1 MWQQLLFAGLVF
13 CFLLLA
19 ACSDENKESS
29 SPTPEP
35 DEPSIVI
42 PDTEDTAPVLEQQ
55 GGTATVSFTA
65 AADWTAEATAVTRA
79 LDWVSVQPTSGTAGD
94 VTLTITTQPNDT
106 YDERNA
112 AIVLT
117 CAGERTTFTVSQKQK
132 DALLLS
138 SDKVELDAVGGDF
151 TLTLQAN
158 VQVTYEIEPGTDW
171 LKPADA
177 ATKGLTDLSF
187 AFHADENTDDDP
199 RQAVITLSGN
209 GLTETVTV
217 FQAGTAPVLVVGQ
230 QEYIVGS
237 AGETIAVEL
246 QSNTAYKVQLPAVD
260 WIAEVDTRSVS
271 AYTLY
276 YAIAP
281 NDTYDARSAEIIFTT
296 ADGTLSDTVWI
307 TQVQQDAILL
317 AQREYAFP
325 ADGGTLRFSVQ
336 ANVQPEVVCEADWLH
351 PVETRGLKEHAF
363 AYTVDENTGYDA
375 RRADLIV
382 RNADNPALADTLTV
396 VQAYRE
402 ALIVAQR
409 EYDISAAGGTLDF
422 YVQTNATLEAISSA
436 DWLTRLPDTRALRD
450 EVLHFAVAANSGY
463 DAREATVIIRST
475 TDPSCADT
483 VRVCQG
489 YQGAIIVAQREY
501 DVSGTGGTLDF
512 TVQTNVE
519 VTASADVDWITQSPG
534 TRGLV
539 EKNLCFDIAPNE
551 GTEARQGTITL
562 SGGGVTQTIT
572 VRQGLYKEPKL
583 VDVKY
588 RRSWTWEEAHD
599 NLPLLYYACVE
610 RDRYY
615 DNGDV
620 VTDRF
625 VDTGHIISL
634 LATKEYTEGSD
645 EMGFGYEF
653 IRGGCTR
660 LLNND
665 SVDIVTT
672 YDIVPS
678 LNAITVHRELT
689 DHLQH
694 DDHPK
699 PGNWDEYSV
708 SKLYDESLNIPE
720 AEAIE
725 DEWERCSLPS
735 GWYFWGIFYYMGQRD
750 IDYSYYYFV
759 PQVDNETLINCFSWQ
774 KWTHDQFLV
783 IDGRRIDF
791 LDYYGYDENLQVNVT
806 EEDIS
811 NPVAKVVT
819 YEGKIEYL
827 GRNFSATMIDTIY
840 EQQYDLDEIYYFR
853 GGNSWTGVI
862 NPEDW
867 NWWLGTV
874 REGGAG
880 EPIEIEA
887 SQQPIVTTDADWIHI
902 DAVEQGAKSP
912 LSPVQLNVC
921 TWTVKW
927 SVSPNTTSPVRNGY
941 IYFKNKKGEVLRK
954 AYVEQQSADYETL
967 LLGTFEFDGEGW
979 TPDLESHRGG
989 SLAWYSEGTLVYHKN
1004 KVLENTT
1011 HRVEAWDGLE
1021 WEETDD
1027 DIIFHIKPHL
1037 NNDSQCLN
1045 IHVEN
1050 ENVDA
1055 PLVDLGVC
1063 QDVLVNMQEFVGNF
1077 EFQGEGY
1084 SHNENEA
1091 KLEWYASGTL
1101 VYHKKWLHGITPT
1114 YRVEIDSQWTDLQW
1128 RETEDAFYFNITP
1141 NTSVDPRSGKIHL
1154 SFEDVSIYLSI
1165 IQDPDYD

>member
-1 MWQQLLFAGLVF
+1 MKPDFNITTPCMLIKSNTGMWQQLLFAGLVF

-117 CAGERTTFTVSQKQK
+117 CAGQQTTLTVTQKQQ
-132 DALLLS
+132 DALLVS
-138 SDKVELDAVGGDF
+138 SNKVELEAEGGSF
-151 TLTLQAN
+151 TLTVQAN

-217 FQAGTAPVLVVGQ
+217 FQSGTAPVLVVGQ

-501 DVSGTGGTLDF
+501 DVPGTGGTLDF
-512 TVQTNVE
+512 TVQTNVDLR
-519 VTASADVDWITQSPG
+519 VQTDADWITQAPE

-551 GTEARQGTITL
+551 GTEPRQGTITL
-562 SGGGVTQTIT
+562 SGGGVTQEIV
-572 VRQGLYKEPKL
+572 VRQAVYAEPKL
-583 VDVKY
+583 VRVEY
-588 RRSWTWEEAHD
+588 RTGYTWEEAHD
-599 NLPLLYYACVE
+599 NLPLLYYATVY

-615 DNGDV
+615 DNGEKF
-620 VTDRF
+620 TDTF
-625 VDTGHIISL
+625 VDAGHPVSFFL
-634 LATKEYTEGSD
+634 SRVPENGGTYTDGGITTIFSDVEIEEGSNN
-645 EMGFGYEF
+645 EYAVRKYSAQVPAPFVLSKGAVYEA
-653 IRGGCTR
+653 
-660 LLNND
+660 
-665 SVDIVTT
+665 
-672 YDIVPS
+672 YD
-678 LNAITVHRELT
+678 T
-689 DHLQH
+689 Q
-694 DDHPK
+694 
-699 PGNWDEYSV
+699 PGDWDAYLV
-708 SKLYDESLNIPE
+708 SKLYDESSFISAADVPSNE
-720 AEAIE
+720 A
-725 DEWERCSLPS
+725 WESDDRAT
-735 GWYFWGIFYYMGQRD
+735 GWYFNNCGFHKEFD
-750 IDYSYYYFV
+750 IDYQGEVFMRCISRHSFGISVY
-759 PQVDNETLINCFSWQ
+759 
-774 KWTHDQFLV
+774 DQFLV

-791 LDYYGYDENLQVNVT
+791 LQYRPDYHFEL
-806 EEDIS
+806 S
-811 NPVAKVVT
+811 
-819 YEGKIEYL
+819 
-827 GRNFSATMIDTIY
+827 IDNI
-840 EQQYDLDEIYYFR
+840 
-853 GGNSWTGVI
+853 
-862 NPEDW
+862 
-867 NWWLGTV
+867 
-874 REGGAG
+874 A
-880 EPIEIEA
+880 
-887 SQQPIVTTDADWIHI
+887 
-902 DAVEQGAKSP
+902 
-912 LSPVQLNVC
+912 
-921 TWTVKW
+921 
-927 SVSPNTTSPVRNGY
+927 NG
-941 IYFKNKKGEVLRK
+941 
-954 AYVEQQSADYETL
+954 
-967 LLGTFEFDGEGW
+967 
-979 TPDLESHRGG
+979 
-989 SLAWYSEGTLVYHKN
+989 
-1004 KVLENTT
+1004 
-1011 HRVEAWDGLE
+1011 
-1021 WEETDD
+1021 
-1027 DIIFHIKPHL
+1027 
-1037 NNDSQCLN
+1037 
-1045 IHVEN
+1045 
-1050 ENVDA
+1050 
-1055 PLVDLGVC
+1055 
-1063 QDVLVNMQEFVGNF
+1063 VLVTCELHFTFMGRDFYGDIR
-1077 EFQGEGY
+1077 
-1084 SHNENEA
+1084 
-1091 KLEWYASGTL
+1091 GTYTAL
-1101 VYHKKWLHGITPT
+1101 
-1114 YRVEIDSQWTDLQW
+1114 
-1128 RETEDAFYFNITP
+1128 
-1141 NTSVDPRSGKIHL
+1141 
-1154 SFEDVSIYLSI
+1154 
-1165 IQDPDYD
+1165 

>member
-1 MWQQLLFAGLVF
+1 MKPDFNITTPCMLIKSNTGMWQQLLFAGLVF

-42 PDTEDTAPVLEQQ
+42 PDTEDTAPVLDQQ

-65 AADWTAEATAVTRA
+65 AADWTAEATAITRA

-217 FQAGTAPVLVVGQ
+217 FQSGTAPVLVVGQ

-519 VTASADVDWITQSPG
+519 VTASADVDWITQSQG

-583 VDVKY
+583 VRVEY
-588 RRSWTWEEAHD
+588 RTGYIWEEAHD
-599 NLPLLYYACVE
+599 NLPLLYYATVY

-615 DNGDV
+615 ENGEV
-620 VTDRF
+620 VTDTF
-625 VDTGHIISL
+625 VDAGHPVSFSLSRFPEKSGTYTDRGITVTYGELKTVEGDYEHIIIESSVQVPDPSFI
-634 LATKEYTEGSD
+634 AKGEDSD
-645 EMGFGYEF
+645 Y
-653 IRGGCTR
+653 RYST
-660 LLNND
+660 
-665 SVDIVTT
+665 
-672 YDIVPS
+672 
-678 LNAITVHRELT
+678 
-689 DHLQH
+689 
-694 DDHPK
+694 K
-699 PGNWDEYSV
+699 PGEWDKYTI
-708 SKLYDESLNIPE
+708 SKLYEEGSFMSTSEVPTTGD
-720 AEAIE
+720 
-725 DEWERCSLPS
+725 WEQDDRPT
-735 GWYFWGIFYYMGQRD
+735 GWYFSNCGFAKEMD
-750 IDYSYYYFV
+750 IDYQGESFIKQLSEYAYTVNVY
-759 PQVDNETLINCFSWQ
+759 
-774 KWTHDQFLV
+774 DQFLV

-791 LDYYGYDENLQVNVT
+791 LAYRPDY
-806 EEDIS
+806 
-811 NPVAKVVT
+811 
-819 YEGKIEYL
+819 
-827 GRNFSATMIDTIY
+827 NFDLSIDNI
-840 EQQYDLDEIYYFR
+840 
-853 GGNSWTGVI
+853 
-862 NPEDW
+862 
-867 NWWLGTV
+867 
-874 REGGAG
+874 A
-880 EPIEIEA
+880 
-887 SQQPIVTTDADWIHI
+887 
-902 DAVEQGAKSP
+902 
-912 LSPVQLNVC
+912 
-921 TWTVKW
+921 
-927 SVSPNTTSPVRNGY
+927 NG
-941 IYFKNKKGEVLRK
+941 
-954 AYVEQQSADYETL
+954 
-967 LLGTFEFDGEGW
+967 
-979 TPDLESHRGG
+979 
-989 SLAWYSEGTLVYHKN
+989 
-1004 KVLENTT
+1004 
-1011 HRVEAWDGLE
+1011 
-1021 WEETDD
+1021 
-1027 DIIFHIKPHL
+1027 
-1037 NNDSQCLN
+1037 
-1045 IHVEN
+1045 
-1050 ENVDA
+1050 
-1055 PLVDLGVC
+1055 
-1063 QDVLVNMQEFVGNF
+1063 VLVTCG
-1077 EFQGEGY
+1077 
-1084 SHNENEA
+1084 
-1091 KLEWYASGTL
+1091 
-1101 VYHKKWLHGITPT
+1101 LHFTFMGRDFYTEIHET
-1114 YRVEIDSQWTDLQW
+1114 YTAL
-1128 RETEDAFYFNITP
+1128 
-1141 NTSVDPRSGKIHL
+1141 
-1154 SFEDVSIYLSI
+1154 
-1165 IQDPDYD
+1165 

>member
-1 MWQQLLFAGLVF
+1 MKPDFNITTPCMLIKSNTRMWQQLLFAGLVF

-42 PDTEDTAPVLEQQ
+42 PDTEDTAPVLDQQ

-65 AADWTAEATAVTRA
+65 AADWTAEATAITRA

-138 SDKVELDAVGGDF
+138 SDKVELDAVGDDF

-217 FQAGTAPVLVVGQ
+217 LQAGTAPVLVVGQ

-489 YQGAIIVAQREY
+489 YQGTIIVAQREY

-583 VDVKY
+583 VRVEY
-588 RRSWTWEEAHD
+588 RTGYTWEEAHD
-599 NLPLLYYACVE
+599 NLPLLYYATVY

-615 DNGDV
+615 ENGEV
-620 VTDRF
+620 VTDTF
-625 VDTGHIISL
+625 VDAGHPVSFSLSRFPEKSGTYTDRGITVTYGELKTVEGDYEHIIIESSVQVPDPSFI
-634 LATKEYTEGSD
+634 AKGEDSD
-645 EMGFGYEF
+645 Y
-653 IRGGCTR
+653 RYST
-660 LLNND
+660 
-665 SVDIVTT
+665 
-672 YDIVPS
+672 
-678 LNAITVHRELT
+678 
-689 DHLQH
+689 
-694 DDHPK
+694 K
-699 PGNWDEYSV
+699 PGEWDKYTI
-708 SKLYDESLNIPE
+708 SKLYEEGSFMSTSEVPTTGD
-720 AEAIE
+720 
-725 DEWERCSLPS
+725 WEQDDRPT
-735 GWYFWGIFYYMGQRD
+735 GWYFSNCGFAKEMD
-750 IDYSYYYFV
+750 IDYQGESFIKQLSEYAYTVNVY
-759 PQVDNETLINCFSWQ
+759 
-774 KWTHDQFLV
+774 DQFLV

-791 LDYYGYDENLQVNVT
+791 LAYRPDY
-806 EEDIS
+806 
-811 NPVAKVVT
+811 
-819 YEGKIEYL
+819 
-827 GRNFSATMIDTIY
+827 NFDLSIDNI
-840 EQQYDLDEIYYFR
+840 
-853 GGNSWTGVI
+853 
-862 NPEDW
+862 
-867 NWWLGTV
+867 
-874 REGGAG
+874 A
-880 EPIEIEA
+880 
-887 SQQPIVTTDADWIHI
+887 
-902 DAVEQGAKSP
+902 
-912 LSPVQLNVC
+912 
-921 TWTVKW
+921 
-927 SVSPNTTSPVRNGY
+927 NG
-941 IYFKNKKGEVLRK
+941 
-954 AYVEQQSADYETL
+954 
-967 LLGTFEFDGEGW
+967 
-979 TPDLESHRGG
+979 
-989 SLAWYSEGTLVYHKN
+989 
-1004 KVLENTT
+1004 
-1011 HRVEAWDGLE
+1011 
-1021 WEETDD
+1021 
-1027 DIIFHIKPHL
+1027 
-1037 NNDSQCLN
+1037 
-1045 IHVEN
+1045 
-1050 ENVDA
+1050 
-1055 PLVDLGVC
+1055 
-1063 QDVLVNMQEFVGNF
+1063 VLVTCG
-1077 EFQGEGY
+1077 
-1084 SHNENEA
+1084 
-1091 KLEWYASGTL
+1091 
-1101 VYHKKWLHGITPT
+1101 LHFTFMGRDFYTEIHET
-1114 YRVEIDSQWTDLQW
+1114 YTAL
-1128 RETEDAFYFNITP
+1128 
-1141 NTSVDPRSGKIHL
+1141 
-1154 SFEDVSIYLSI
+1154 
-1165 IQDPDYD
+1165 

>member
-1 MWQQLLFAGLVF
+1 MKPDFNITTPCMLIKSNTGMWQQLLFAGLVF

-217 FQAGTAPVLVVGQ
+217 FQSGIAPVLVVGQ

-519 VTASADVDWITQSPG
+519 VTASADVDWITQSQG

-583 VDVKY
+583 VRVEY
-588 RRSWTWEEAHD
+588 RTGYIWEEAHD
-599 NLPLLYYACVE
+599 NLPLLYYATVY

-615 DNGDV
+615 ENGEV
-620 VTDRF
+620 VTDTF
-625 VDTGHIISL
+625 VDAGHMVSKVPSTNYTRPLIREDRNTGQQYIL
-634 LATKEYTEGSD
+634 NEWVD
-645 EMGFGYEF
+645 NV
-653 IRGGCTR
+653 
-660 LLNND
+660 NND
-665 SVDIVTT
+665 SIIIGSMSTV
-672 YDIVPS
+672 VPNIS
-678 LNAITVHRELT
+678 TLYTEVV
-689 DHLQH
+689 Q
-694 DDHPK
+694 
-699 PGNWDEYSV
+699 DEYMTAPAGTWDDYNV
-708 SKLYDESLNIPE
+708 SKLYDANAFIAADTVPTNG
-720 AEAIE
+720 
-725 DEWERCSLPS
+725 DWETCSLET
-735 GWYFWGIFYYMGQRD
+735 GWYFKD
-750 IDYSYYYFV
+750 IRYRKSFV
-759 PQVDNETLINCFSWQ
+759 LMDSASTLYPYEIDGYILDLVVY
-774 KWTHDQFLV
+774 DQFLV

-791 LDYYGYDENLQVNVT
+791 LQYQPQYNFNLKSEHTSGGLVHTFECNF
-806 EEDIS
+806 EFM
-811 NPVAKVVT
+811 
-819 YEGKIEYL
+819 
-827 GRNFSATMIDTIY
+827 GRNFYGALINTIT
-840 EQQYDLDEIYYFR
+840 QQ
-853 GGNSWTGVI
+853 
-862 NPEDW
+862 
-867 NWWLGTV
+867 
-874 REGGAG
+874 
-880 EPIEIEA
+880 
-887 SQQPIVTTDADWIHI
+887 
-902 DAVEQGAKSP
+902 
-912 LSPVQLNVC
+912 
-921 TWTVKW
+921 
-927 SVSPNTTSPVRNGY
+927 
-941 IYFKNKKGEVLRK
+941 
-954 AYVEQQSADYETL
+954 
-967 LLGTFEFDGEGW
+967 
-979 TPDLESHRGG
+979 
-989 SLAWYSEGTLVYHKN
+989 
-1004 KVLENTT
+1004 
-1011 HRVEAWDGLE
+1011 
-1021 WEETDD
+1021 
-1027 DIIFHIKPHL
+1027 
-1037 NNDSQCLN
+1037 
-1045 IHVEN
+1045 
-1050 ENVDA
+1050 
-1055 PLVDLGVC
+1055 
-1063 QDVLVNMQEFVGNF
+1063 
-1077 EFQGEGY
+1077 
-1084 SHNENEA
+1084 
-1091 KLEWYASGTL
+1091 
-1101 VYHKKWLHGITPT
+1101 
-1114 YRVEIDSQWTDLQW
+1114 
-1128 RETEDAFYFNITP
+1128 
-1141 NTSVDPRSGKIHL
+1141 
-1154 SFEDVSIYLSI
+1154 
-1165 IQDPDYD
+1165 